1 MKYAYE
7 DLSDEQFEKLVILIC
22 QKLFGVATQG
32 FTKGPDGGRDAKF
45 IGTAES
51 YPSKVAP
58 WKGITIIQAKH
69 TSAIN
74 KCFNEKDF
82 FSFNAKDTILAK
94 EIPRIKK
101 LRDAKKLDNY
111 MLFANRRL
119 AGNANE
125 QICDYLSKECNIPTD
140 SLRLCGIDDIEI
152 WLKQYPDIPEKAE
165 IDPIDS
171 PLIISPEDLAEI
183 VLAIAGGMKKMEI
196 IVNKPLKPRVKYERK
211 NELNN
216 MSKEY
221 ANVLR
226 NRYLKDTAQ
235 IQQFL
240 AAPENLKLQ
249 NLYETAVDEFNFK
262 IIAKRQDYQT
272 FDIVMEYLVDL
283 LFGRDPILRQHK
295 RLTRAILFY
304 MYWDCDIGKTDDIE
318 AI

>member
-7 DLSDEQFEKLVILIC
+7 ELSDKQFEKLVILIC

-32 FTKGPDGGRDAKF
+32 FTTGPDGGRDAKF
-45 IGTAES
+45 IGTAET

-82 FSFNAKDTILAK
+82 FSFKAKDTILAK

-152 WLKQYPDIPEKAE
+152 WLKQYPDIPEKAD

-171 PLIISPEDLAEI
+171 PLIISPEELAEI
-183 VLAIAGGMKKMEI
+183 VLAIASGMKK
-196 IVNKPLKPRVKYERK
+196 IVNMPPKPRVKYERK

-216 MSKEY
+216 MSEDY

-240 AAPENLKLQ
+240 AAPENLDVLNK
-249 NLYETAVDEFNFK
+249 YETIIVEFQLK
-262 IIAKRQDYQT
+262 IISKRKNYQT
-272 FDIVMEYLVDL
+272 FDEVMEYLVDL

>member
-69 TSAIN
+69 TYGIN

-82 FSFNAKDTILAK
+82 FSLKAKDTILTK

-101 LRDAKKLDNY
+101 LRNAKKLDNY

-140 SLRLCGIDDIEI
+140 SLRLCGIDDIEM

-171 PLIISPEDLAEI
+171 PLIISPEGLAEI
-183 VLAIAGGMKKMEI
+183 VLAIASGMKK
-196 IVNKPLKPRVKYERK
+196 IVNMPPKPRVKYERK

-216 MSKEY
+216 MSEDY

-240 AAPENLKLQ
+240 AAPENLDVLNK
-249 NLYETAVDEFNFK
+249 YETIIVEFQLK
-262 IIAKRQDYQT
+262 IISKRKNYQT
-272 FDIVMEYLVDL
+272 FDEVMEYLVDQ
-283 LFGRDPILRQHK
+283 LFKRDPILKQHK